1 MKCME
6 AIKEILGV
14 GRFASVDECVEAA
27 RVLSE
32 GVQAGRVRCA
42 EAEVELVKLR
52 GETAAMFAA
61 WLEGEGY
68 SAEAVDAG
76 RKQWERDPH
85 SVALAMLGSGD
96 LVEAARG
103 CNQHKHKPGCDA
115 ADGGDGEEYKDSP
128 VPVVKKAKSVGEVGA
143 LVKPKPEW
151 QNPGEKDF
159 EYVVLEDQG
168 SKILVQALGTGLKL
182 PPTEVWMK
190 DWAELSRGVKVDK
203 D

>member
-1 MKCME
+1 MGLQVKAECAERELAGLREETSELFAE
-6 AIKEILGV
+6 ALERAGYGEEAV
-14 GRFASVDECVEAA
+14 RAA
-27 RVLSE
+27 RAQW
-32 GVQAGRVRCA
+32 VQDPKR
-42 EAEVELVKLR
+42 
-52 GETAAMFAA
+52 AA
-61 WLEGEGY
+61 
-68 SAEAVDAG
+68 
-76 RKQWERDPH
+76 
-85 SVALAMLGSGD
+85 VALLGCD
-96 LVEAARG
+96 VVEAARG

-115 ADGGDGEEYKDSP
+115 AEGGEDEKYKDSP

>member
-1 MKCME
+1 ME
-6 AIKEILGV
+6 AIKEALRV
-14 GRFASVDECVEAA
+14 GRFASVAECVEAA
-27 RVLSE
+27 RALSE
-32 GVQAGRVRCA
+32 EAMGLQVKAERAERELAWLREETSELFA
-42 EAEVELVKLR
+42 EALERAGYGEEALR
-52 GETAAMFAA
+52 AARA
-61 WLEGEGY
+61 
-68 SAEAVDAG
+68 
-76 RKQWERDPH
+76 QWVQDPKRA
-85 SVALAMLGSGD
+85 ALALLGCD
-96 LVEAARG
+96 VVEAARG

-115 ADGGDGEEYKDSP
+115 AEGGEDEYKDSP

>member
-1 MKCME
+1 M
-6 AIKEILGV
+6 GV
-14 GRFASVDECVEAA
+14 GRFASMAECVEAA
-27 RVLSE
+27 RALSE
-32 GVQAGRVRCA
+32 EARGLQVEAERAERELAGLREETSGMFA
-42 EAEVELVKLR
+42 EA
-52 GETAAMFAA
+52 
-61 WLEGEGY
+61 LERAGY
-68 SAEAVDAG
+68 SEDAVRAA
-76 RKQWERDPH
+76 RAQWVQDPKRAA
-85 SVALAMLGSGD
+85 VALLGCD
-96 LVEAARG
+96 VVEAARG

-115 ADGGDGEEYKDSP
+115 AEGGEDETYKDSP
-128 VPVVKKAKSVGEVGA
+128 VPVVKRAKSVGEVGA

>member
-1 MKCME
+1 ME
-6 AIKEILGV
+6 AIKEALRV
-14 GRFASVDECVEAA
+14 GRFASVAECVEAA
-27 RVLSE
+27 RALSE
-32 GVQAGRVRCA
+32 EAMGLQVKAERAERELAGLREETGELFA
-42 EAEVELVKLR
+42 EA
-52 GETAAMFAA
+52 
-61 WLEGEGY
+61 LERAGY
-68 SAEAVDAG
+68 SEDAVRAARG
-76 RKQWERDPH
+76 MWIQDPKWA
-85 SVALAMLGSGD
+85 ALALLGCD
-96 LVEAARG
+96 VVEAARG
-103 CNQHKHKPGCDA
+103 CNQHKHQPGCDA
-115 ADGGDGEEYKDSP
+115 AEGGDDEKYKDSP

>member
-1 MKCME
+1 ME
-6 AIKEILGV
+6 AIKEALRV
-14 GRFASVDECVEAA
+14 GRFASVAECVEAA
-27 RVLSE
+27 RALSE
-32 GVQAGRVRCA
+32 EAMGLQVKAERAERELAGLREETSELFA
-42 EAEVELVKLR
+42 EA
-52 GETAAMFAA
+52 
-61 WLEGEGY
+61 LERAGY
-68 SAEAVDAG
+68 SEDAVRAA
-76 RKQWERDPH
+76 RAQWVQDPKRAA
-85 SVALAMLGSGD
+85 VALLGCD
-96 LVEAARG
+96 VVEAARG

-115 ADGGDGEEYKDSP
+115 AEGGDDEYKDSP